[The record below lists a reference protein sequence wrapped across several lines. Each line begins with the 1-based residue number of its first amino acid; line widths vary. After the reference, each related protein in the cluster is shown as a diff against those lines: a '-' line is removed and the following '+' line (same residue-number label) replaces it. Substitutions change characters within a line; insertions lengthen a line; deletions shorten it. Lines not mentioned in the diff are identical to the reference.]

1 MKIKTI
7 GIDLAKD
14 VFGVHGVD
22 ARGKALVHALRA
34 STCSACWQSWSP
46 AWWGWKRVASAH
58 HWAREVEQLGH
69 TVKLMSPQF
78 VKPYRKGNKNDP
90 NDAEAICETVTRASM
105 RFVPVKSAAQQD
117 VQALHR
123 VREQLLKSRTAL
135 VNQVRGLLGE
145 HGIIAPR
152 GIAHLRRLLS
162 ELLADPESSGLSG
175 LLGESL
181 VEIAGRLRFFDE
193 RIGVYDLRI
202 GRVFAHDERCQRLA
216 KVEGVGPLP
225 RWWPRWAMHTNS
237 RAGGNSRPGWDW
249 YRVSIPAAI
258 VTCCLGS
265 ASAAITIGRQ
275 SLPIRATRQLD
286 QTLLSEEQVSPWLRR
301 SFCR

>member
-1 MKIKTI
+1 MKVKTI

-22 ARGKALVHALRA
+22 LRGKTLIH
-34 STCSACWQSWSP
+34 
-46 AWWGWKRVASAH
+46 KRVTRKHLLGLLAKLEPCLVGMEACGSAH
-58 HWAREVEQLGH
+58 HWAREIEKLGH

-78 VKPYRKGNKNDP
+78 VKPYLKGNKNDP
-90 NDAEAICETVTRASM
+90 NDAEAICEAVTRASM

-175 LLGESL
+175 LLSETL
-181 VEIAGRLRFFDE
+181 VEISGRLRFFDE
-193 RIGVYDLRI
+193 RIGAYDLRI
-202 GRVFAHDERCQRLA
+202 GRVFSDDERCQRLA
-216 KVEGVGPLP
+216 KVEGIGPLVAT
-225 RWWPRWAMHTNS
+225 AMV
-237 RAGGNSRPGWDW
+237 AAVGNAREFKSGRELSAW
-249 YRVSIPAAI
+249 
-258 VTCCLGS
+258 LG
-265 ASAAITIGRQ
+265 
-275 SLPIRATRQLD
+275 
-286 QTLLSEEQVSPWLRR
+286 
-301 SFCR
+301 